1 MDWVGLGLG
10 RDGRWQ
16 CVHSYRS
23 AWDLSPVGRTTE
35 CSPNLLQGV
44 MGRYHVALAPLF
56 SCAMHVDR
64 ENVAELES
72 ARLAMA

>member
-1 MDWVGLGLG
+1 MVVGNA
-10 RDGRWQ
+10 
-16 CVHSYRS
+16 CIATMAPS

-72 ARLAMA
+72 AGLAMA